1 MVFSY
6 TSLFVIRKVAGVGIV
21 LGITLHSLCLI
32 MMLCASSMMLLGGS
46 ALPAIAISLP
56 MTLQGVVVAA
66 VSPAFILYNNKE
78 HVMNSSSRAITP

>member
-32 MMLCASSMMLLGGS
+32 IEDASMMLLGGW

-66 VSPAFILYNNKE
+66 VSPAFILYNKTK
-78 HVMNSSSRAITP
+78 SIK